1 MKSKKL
7 LNEIDRNRELMG
19 LSPIN
24 EAYED
29 LPKIVDT
36 YPNVTFHKRTTNDRL
51 PKNLLDDIQD
61 AAKKADITISVNY
74 ARTDHDKY
82 TKSGNIS
89 RHWQGW
95 AVDLSTVD
103 GHGWSSKS
111 SAQKKGIYDGIEK
124 FVAILKSKGYKVN
137 SEKGN
142 DKAVLYFGFPYHDNH
157 IHVSNKSGQPSPAG
171 DENPNVPS
179 TTDSDDEDDVPTTT
193 DSDDEDATDSEEDN
207 IPFWDIRGKLK
218 QKGKQ
223 ITQKIVDYI
232 NNFDIPDF
240 DK

>member
-1 MKSKKL
+1 MGNKKL

-19 LSPIN
+19 LSPLN

-36 YPNVTFHKRTTNDRL
+36 YPNVTFHDRTKNDRL

-61 AAKKADITISVNY
+61 AAQRAGITISVNY
-74 ARTDHDKY
+74 ARAGHNKM

-89 RHWQGW
+89 RHWYGV
-95 AVDLSTVD
+95 AVDLSTVN
-103 GHGWSSKS
+103 GKGWSSKS

-124 FVAILKSKGYKVN
+124 FVQFLKSKGYKVN

-142 DKAVLYFGFPYHDNH
+142 DKAVLYFGFPAHDNH
-157 IHVSNKSGQPSPAG
+157 IHVSNKSNAPSVDSQDVELPPTIG
-171 DENPNVPS
+171 DEEPDVPPTIGS
-179 TTDSDDEDDVPTTT
+179 EEDEDDG
-193 DSDDEDATDSEEDN
+193 SN

-218 QKGKQ
+218 QKGKE

-232 NNFDIPDF
+232 KNVDF
-240 DK
+240 LDKLD